1 MRNLLIK
8 TLALVGMLFAT
19 ITVTAADSGVSIESA
34 FPNLRIARPIVIT
47 HAGDGSNRIFD
58 HEEQVTY
65 KDKENEEGLLGFA
78 IHPNYKENGEFFL
91 FYTTADAEHTSV
103 VSRFRVSQDD
113 PNKADSTYEEELI
126 RIPQPFWNHN
136 GGTLAFGPDGYLYI
150 ALGDGG
156 KGGGINPCG
165 LVR

>member
-47 HAGDGSNRIFD
+47 HAGDGSNRIFVASQLGSIHVFDNHSEVEEASLFFD

-65 KDKENEEGLLGFA
+65 KDKENED
-78 IHPNYKENGEFFL
+78 KENINACKPAIFHLRLGYVRVRTFL
-91 FYTTADAEHTSV
+91 
-103 VSRFRVSQDD
+103 
-113 PNKADSTYEEELI
+113 
-126 RIPQPFWNHN
+126 
-136 GGTLAFGPDGYLYI
+136 
-150 ALGDGG
+150 
-156 KGGGINPCG
+156 
-165 LVR
+165 